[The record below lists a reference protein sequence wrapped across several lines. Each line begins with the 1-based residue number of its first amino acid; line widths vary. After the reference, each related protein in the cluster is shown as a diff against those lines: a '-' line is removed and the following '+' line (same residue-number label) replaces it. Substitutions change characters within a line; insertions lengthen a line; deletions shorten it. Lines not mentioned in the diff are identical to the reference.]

1 MKLVLSKSRRFL
13 GTFFAKK
20 MAEFEERVKKMQLQQ
35 NLEYQSQISEAL
47 KRAKA
52 KKVLYMYDETGNKF
66 LLGVFNKKKTEEIKK
81 HLRLKKMINRL
92 SEFDIIT
99 TEPDSDFT
107 Y

>member
-1 MKLVLSKSRRFL
+1 
-13 GTFFAKK
+13 
-20 MAEFEERVKKMQLQQ
+20 MQVQQ
-35 NLEYQSQISEAL
+35 NIEYQSQITEAL

-66 LLGVFNKKKTEEIKK
+66 LLGVFNKKKSEEIKK
-81 HLRLKKMINRL
+81 YLRMKKMINRL

-99 TEPDSDFT
+99 TEPDSDFS

>member
-13 GTFFAKK
+13 GTFFAQK

>member
-1 MKLVLSKSRRFL
+1 
-13 GTFFAKK
+13 
-20 MAEFEERVKKMQLQQ
+20 MQVQQ
-35 NLEYQSQISEAL
+35 NLEYESQISEAL
-47 KRAKA
+47 KRAKP

-66 LLGVFNKKKTEEIKK
+66 LLGVFSKKKSEKIKK
-81 HLRLKKMINRL
+81 YLRTKNMLNRL

>member
-1 MKLVLSKSRRFL
+1 
-13 GTFFAKK
+13 
-20 MAEFEERVKKMQLQQ
+20 MQVQQ
-35 NLEYQSQISEAL
+35 NIDYQSQITEAL
-47 KRAKA
+47 KRAKP

-66 LLGVFNKKKTEEIKK
+66 LLGVFNKKKSEEIKK
-81 HLRLKKMINRL
+81 YLDTKKMLNRL

>member
-1 MKLVLSKSRRFL
+1 
-13 GTFFAKK
+13 
-20 MAEFEERVKKMQLQQ
+20 MQLHQ
-35 NLEYQSQISEAL
+35 NIEYQTQIAEAL
-47 KRAKA
+47 KRAKP

-81 HLRLKKMINRL
+81 YLRMKKLINRV

>member
-1 MKLVLSKSRRFL
+1 
-13 GTFFAKK
+13 
-20 MAEFEERVKKMQLQQ
+20 MQVQQ
-35 NLEYQSQISEAL
+35 SVEYQSQIIEAL
-47 KRAKA
+47 KRAKP
-52 KKVLYMYDETGNKF
+52 KKVLYLYDETGNKF

-81 HLRLKKMINRL
+81 YLRTKKMINRL